1 MRLFLGALALAVL
14 SAACGDNAVAPKSP
28 ANPQATAAEL
38 AALGSIFSAAPLQ
51 SLSSVSGSISPT
63 APAPAPAPA
72 PVPALALAAV
82 TNPLHHSMRLEPYAR
97 RIDAAR
103 LFSTL
108 LGPKMSV
115 SAAQAL
121 FPPELVGKTFEWD
134 FTALQYDTTSRAG
147 APSNGVRFILY
158 AIDELTGQPAGPA
171 PGTEVGYLDLK
182 DEGSV
187 SQPKVHVIVAGVGG
201 APVYVDYTV
210 TLSSQSTSQVKI
222 STAGYITNGAS
233 SPDSLRFN
241 GVITASR
248 STSSVSVTEDVSF
261 DVNSH
266 EIHVRNWERVTLTQ
280 SGQDLAVSLRLS
292 FRFEHAG
299 EVVTLEG
306 SLDATNAPSVQGTFT
321 AKVDGGLYA
330 TCSVTGTSNSYT
342 LSCQG
347 ADQDGLSADDNAALD
362 ALGEAA
368 GAVTSMFEGILTPAI
383 GVLGA

>member
-1 MRLFLGALALAVL
+1 
-14 SAACGDNAVAPKSP
+14 
-28 ANPQATAAEL
+28 
-38 AALGSIFSAAPLQ
+38 
-51 SLSSVSGSISPT
+51 
-63 APAPAPAPA
+63 
-72 PVPALALAAV
+72 
-82 TNPLHHSMRLEPYAR
+82 
-97 RIDAAR
+97 
-103 LFSTL
+103 
-108 LGPKMSV
+108 
-115 SAAQAL
+115 
-121 FPPELVGKTFEWD
+121 
-134 FTALQYDTTSRAG
+134 
-147 APSNGVRFILY
+147 VRFILY

-171 PGTEVGYLDLK
+171 PGTEVGYIDLK
-182 DEGSV
+182 DEGTA

-210 TLSSQSTSQVKI
+210 TLTSQSTSQVKI

-233 SPDSLRFN
+233 SPDSLRFS
-241 GVITASR
+241 GAVTASG

-280 SGQDLAVSLRLS
+280 SGQNLQVSLRVS

-306 SLDATNAPSVQGTFT
+306 SLDADSGGNVTGTFT
-321 AKVDGGLYA
+321 SKVDGGLYA
-330 TCSVTGTSNSYT
+330 TCTVTGTQNSYT

-347 ADQDGLSADDNAALD
+347 ADADGLSADDNTALD

-368 GAVTSMFEGILTPAI
+368 GNVTSVFEGILTPAI